1 MPLEINRDYGC
12 KVSQIRR
19 MKDGQEKGI
28 LDMKGVLT
36 CEAPNGE
43 LYKFEASHLKLEGDD
58 NLVALEPDN
67 VILRGSSI

>member
-1 MPLEINRDYGC
+1 
-12 KVSQIRR
+12 